1 MSRWGAAARSD
12 ARRAKLERELV
23 WVFGSPRTGTT
34 WLLNL
39 VCSHPRVM
47 GIDEPGIGMH
57 LAVYAPDALGVP
69 AAGFAPEQLRV
80 NDSRSADDD
89 YFFAAS
95 YAPVWTQ
102 SVRTLILD
110 RLSAQVDRA
119 GNRGGGLVVIKE
131 PNGSLGADVV
141 MSALTTARLLWMVR
155 DGRDVVDSQLDAAK
169 KGSWLAHFGG
179 GIDGDET
186 ERLRFLE
193 ERAYL
198 WVARTRVVQQA
209 YDTHPAELRHVVR
222 YEDMRQDTLATLRGL
237 YAWLGLEAPAD
248 LEDTV
253 ALRSFES
260 LPADRTGTGQFARAA
275 TPGLWRT
282 NLNDEEQRV
291 VAEIMGET
299 LVGLG
304 YDV

>member
-1 MSRWGAAARSD
+1 MRR
-12 ARRAKLERELV
+12 RRAGAKEDVQAELERQLV

-39 VCSHPRVM
+39 ICSHPSVM

-57 LAVYAPDALGVP
+57 LAVYAPEALGVP

-80 NDSRSADDD
+80 NDSRSRDDD

-95 YAPVWTQ
+95 YAPVWQ
-102 SVRTLILD
+102 ASVRALLLD
-110 RLSAQVDRA
+110 RFAAQVERSSRPDD
-119 GNRGGGLVVIKE
+119 LVVIKE

-141 MSALTTARLLWMVR
+141 MSALPAARLLWMVR
-155 DGRDVVDSQLDAAK
+155 DGRDVVDSQLDAAM
-169 KGSWLAHFGG
+169 KGSWLSHFGG
-179 GIDGDET
+179 GLDAGASD
-186 ERLRFLE
+186 RLRFLE

-209 YDTHPAELRHVVR
+209 YDAHSTKLRHVVR
-222 YEDMRQDTLATLRGL
+222 YEEMRRDTLSILRDL
-237 YAWLGLEAPAD
+237 YTWLGLDAPSD
-248 LEDTV
+248 IEQTV
-253 ALRSFES
+253 ARRSFES
-260 LPADRTGTGQFARAA
+260 LPAEQTGSGQFARAA

-282 NLNDEEQRV
+282 NLTEEEQQRV
-291 VAEIMGET
+291 TGIMRDT
-299 LVGLG
+299 LVRLG